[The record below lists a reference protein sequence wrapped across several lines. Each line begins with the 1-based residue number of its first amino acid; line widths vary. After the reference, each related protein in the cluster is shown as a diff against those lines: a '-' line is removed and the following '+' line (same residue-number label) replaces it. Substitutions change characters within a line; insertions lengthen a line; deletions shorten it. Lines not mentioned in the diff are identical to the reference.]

1 MEGPS
6 KSYLCFAGHANSA
19 RVLLLTVGFDKNTDC
34 YWDAGTL
41 SFTIHKKDLAA
52 GELSNVVAFIE
63 SS

>member
-1 MEGPS
+1 M
-6 KSYLCFAGHANSA
+6 
-19 RVLLLTVGFDKNTDC
+19 GFDKNTDC